1 DKHSRR
7 KSSIMSVTLEDLLAQ
22 TGDCGRYQF
31 LLVPISFAS
40 IPLSVWGMM
49 MMVFGAKE
57 PDWWCE
63 SRDVSPASFGYFTS
77 QTTGDT
83 FNGSAK
89 TDGVTYFWRVN
100 GTGGGV
106 EHENVTTLENRRLKL
121 CSDGNE
127 SVQLQC
133 DRVVFASGENT
144 IVSELVCDMAWVPS
158 LIISLQMVGVLT
170 GSVLAGQMGDSWGRK
185 KTLMAMVILQTV
197 FNLVA
202 VFSTSWEMFA
212 IMRTLIGVT
221 VGGLVSTT
229 FAYPA
234 EFVGVKWRA
243 VLGFLP
249 ESVRWLSVKGHVDKA
264 QHVLQTIAR
273 WNGRKAPDVEQM
285 HEFFSQK
292 REAKSRR
299 YTFIHLFAGRQ
310 MCKLSLIVGY
320 MWLACSLTYFGI
332 SFNIHNLSGDF
343 YFNFFLMSLVEL
355 PVALFAYHL
364 MT

>member
-1 DKHSRR
+1 
-7 KSSIMSVTLEDLLAQ
+7 MSVTLEDLLAQ

-57 PDWWCE
+57 PDWWGKKNGW
-63 SRDVSPASFGYFTS
+63 RWFSPHFPYYRS
-77 QTTGDT
+77 
-83 FNGSAK
+83 
-89 TDGVTYFWRVN
+89 
-100 GTGGGV
+100 
-106 EHENVTTLENRRLKL
+106 
-121 CSDGNE
+121 
-127 SVQLQC
+127 
-133 DRVVFASGENT
+133 
-144 IVSELVCDMAWVPS
+144 
-158 LIISLQMVGVLT
+158 
-170 GSVLAGQMGDSWGRK
+170 QMGDSWGRK

-212 IMRTLIGVT
+212 IMR
-221 VGGLVSTT
+221 
-229 FAYPA
+229 
-234 EFVGVKWRA
+234 
-243 VLGFLP
+243 FLP

-299 YTFIHLFAGRQ
+299 RTHEENCSKRN
-310 MCKLSLIVGY
+310 
-320 MWLACSLTYFGI
+320 LAR
-332 SFNIHNLSGDF
+332 
-343 YFNFFLMSLVEL
+343 
-355 PVALFAYHL
+355 
-364 MT
+364 